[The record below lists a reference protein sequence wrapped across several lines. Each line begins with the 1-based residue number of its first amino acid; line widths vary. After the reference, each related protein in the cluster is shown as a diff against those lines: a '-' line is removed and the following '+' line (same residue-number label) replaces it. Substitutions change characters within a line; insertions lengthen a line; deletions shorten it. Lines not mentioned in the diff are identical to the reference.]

1 MENIWHSEITNIPGV
16 LGVFVASGRGTV
28 LYNEG
33 LKISSKELEDITLRL
48 LRMSAVF
55 NEPDENVSEL
65 ELFWKN
71 LFIICKFSNNLL
83 LATVC
88 ESPKILS
95 LLRISVNVGLAQLL
109 QDKKIMKEIKNHATD
124 KNMVLRKGNFE
135 DDERAL
141 LEKG

>member
-1 MENIWHSEITNIPGV
+1 
-16 LGVFVASGRGTV
+16 
-28 LYNEG
+28 
-33 LKISSKELEDITLRL
+33 
-48 LRMSAVF
+48 
-55 NEPDENVSEL
+55 
-65 ELFWKN
+65 
-71 LFIICKFSNNLL
+71 L